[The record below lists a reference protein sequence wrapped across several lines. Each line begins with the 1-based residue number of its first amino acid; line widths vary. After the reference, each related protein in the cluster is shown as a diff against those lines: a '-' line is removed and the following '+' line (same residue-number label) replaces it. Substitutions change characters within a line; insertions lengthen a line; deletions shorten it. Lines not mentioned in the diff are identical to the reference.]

1 MELPRAFRLG
11 DLGVALVNVPP
22 MRRRRKR
29 FTEGAALPGLHSG
42 ARFPSPIEVGFIR
55 LRQI

>member
-22 MRRRRKR
+22 MRRRRKL
-29 FTEGAALPGLHSG
+29 FTEGAALPELHSASG
-42 ARFPSPIEVGFIR
+42 LPFATRNIR
-55 LRQI
+55 RWRS